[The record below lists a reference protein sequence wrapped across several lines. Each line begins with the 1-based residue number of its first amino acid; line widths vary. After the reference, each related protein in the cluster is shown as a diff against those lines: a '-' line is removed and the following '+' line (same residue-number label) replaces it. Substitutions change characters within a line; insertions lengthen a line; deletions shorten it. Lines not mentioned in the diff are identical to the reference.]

1 MPSGTIPTG
10 SAPVQICRPKFRT
23 KIELCGPTALRR
35 PADVTAGPSVANDDD
50 GVSLDL
56 QSLAHALNGEVISA
70 RRGREVRAPG
80 PGHSAKGQEH
90 VCPPR
95 CRGAGGVFDHSFAGG
110 VLSCVAIMSVSAR
123 VYRRSSGTPRATTK
137 YQIRR
142 SRTLSGKSCRAKRAA
157 K

>member
-10 SAPVQICRPKFRT
+10 SAPVQILRPKFRT

-95 CRGAGGVFDHSFAGG
+95 CRGA
-110 VLSCVAIMSVSAR
+110 
-123 VYRRSSGTPRATTK
+123 
-137 YQIRR
+137 
-142 SRTLSGKSCRAKRAA
+142 
-157 K
+157 